1 MLRRNSMKKDDRI
14 VLYSFILTVFVVWL
28 HAGEP
33 LFSFVPG
40 QIAVPGFFALSGY
53 LFMRGL
59 PGNSG
64 DALGRSAESSGRYP
78 AAVLFAASDSPRFAA
93 ELAAKQ
99 SPAAIPPDDSSA
111 TATGGISRCACSEA
125 PCACAALSD
134 TTPEGYRPVASQ
146 ILDKM
151 KRRVHTL
158 VIPYLAWN
166 TIYFVIYLAAGKAT
180 LAELPEAV
188 LLYRCNPVFWYM
200 FQLILITIISPV
212 IYFIMKKGRAAA
224 LLLLA
229 VIFALAVFYAKLPF
243 HYCNEDALFYYCLGA
258 YFSLRGTYGDAQ
270 RGRIAQDRSSSATGT
285 YLPLALTVAAA
296 AAFLLVRNLL
306 PPALYNVSEVGCRAA
321 GAAACWFAVSL
332 FHDRYAERCGGTFP
346 VQPWMQIDFF
356 VYATHYMVIRAVWAL
371 EQAAGLNGSQTAN
384 VITYLVMPAICIS
397 AAYGLSLIMKKYVPK
412 IYSVLTGGR

>member
-1 MLRRNSMKKDDRI
+1 MKKDDRI

-64 DALGRSAESSGRYP
+64 DALGR
-78 AAVLFAASDSPRFAA
+78 
-93 ELAAKQ
+93 
-99 SPAAIPPDDSSA
+99 
-111 TATGGISRCACSEA
+111 
-125 PCACAALSD
+125 
-134 TTPEGYRPVASQ
+134 SQ

-332 FHDRYAERCGGTFP
+332 FYDRYAERSGGAFP
-346 VQPWMQIDFF
+346 VQPWMRINFF

-384 VITYLVMPAICIS
+384 IITYLVMPAICIS
-397 AAYGLSLIMKKYVPK
+397 AAYGLSLVMKKYAPK
-412 IYSVLTGGR
+412 TYSVLTGGR